1 MSTPK
6 NLIIKT
12 FLSLIDDRNLCV
24 NLTDEEMTEILDYYL
39 KDSTYLRFK
48 SCLKDLSDNEPYDFH
63 TDTFVADGINKTY
76 ILTDY
81 PNSPNPDAIEYFAT
95 VENEN
100 VEYTFDENTLTFTLT
115 NLPTLSDEVKI
126 GYSFTGQFAADL
138 TEEEILILAY
148 NMLLSWFSKILYK
161 HENYKNKISPKDYN
175 SFSSAN
181 LLDKLIQIKKET
193 EKSVKQLIVNYT
205 FSNDFKGFN

>member
-76 ILTDY
+76 TLTNY
-81 PNSPNPDAIEYFAT
+81 PNLPHPDAIEYFAT
-95 VENEN
+95 VNNTN
-100 VEYTFDENTLTFTLT
+100 VPYTFNESNLTFTLT
-115 NLPTLSDEVKI
+115 NLPVTSSTVKV
-126 GYSFTGQFAADL
+126 GYNFYGQFNNTL
-138 TEEEILILAY
+138 NEEEILILAWGTI
-148 NMLLSWFSKILYK
+148 LSWFSKILHK
-161 HENYKNKISPKDYN
+161 HENFKNKITPKDYTAH
-175 SFSSAN
+175 SAGN
-181 LLDKLIQIKKET
+181 LLDKLIEIKKEARR
-193 EKSVKQLIVNYT
+193 EVKSLIVSYT
-205 FSNDFKGFN
+205 FNDFKGFN

>member
-6 NLIIKT
+6 NLITNT

-81 PNSPNPDAIEYFAT
+81 PNSPNADAIELFAT
-95 VENEN
+95 VNDEN
-100 VEYTFDENTLTFTLT
+100 VTYTFDETTLTFTLT
-115 NLPTLSDEVKI
+115 NLPDLSDEVVI
-126 GYSFTGQFAADL
+126 GYSYTGQFEADL
-138 TEEEILILAY
+138 TEEEIMILAY
-148 NMLLSWFSKILYK
+148 GMLLSYFSKILYK
-161 HENYKNKISPKDYN
+161 HENFRNRISPKDYTV
-175 SFSSAN
+175 FSSAN
-181 LLDKLIQIKKET
+181 LLDKLLEIKKET
-193 EKSVKQLIVNYT
+193 EKSVKQLIIDYT
-205 FSNDFKGFN
+205 FNDFKGFN